1 MDNISNIGTTA
12 YEAAPR
18 GDSLRRLRN
27 GGTNSS
33 TMDQLKFVFSC
44 IVDCLT
50 FLVLVTPIMLGY
62 VFRLFVSRKE
72 KKIAG
77 QLALVT
83 GGANGLGREIG
94 LELAKKGCNV
104 AVADLDMTNGE
115 KTAEDIRKLG
125 VQAQCYRVDVS
136 DFDSVLELKRQI
148 ESTLGPVD
156 ILVNNAGV
164 LPLMSVREGKPEDLK
179 KVMEINLLSH
189 FWTIRAFGEGMIER
203 RRGHIVAIASVASFL
218 PLGRMV
224 SYVATKFGV
233 HGLMESFKDEI
244 HLEGLQDQI
253 HMTTVYPF
261 FMNTRKDLMSGLA
274 RINVIGRVP
283 IYSPNLMACATVDAI
298 THNEEQLFVP
308 KISGALLKGYVLVPN
323 KVRQLGQTLVFRTR
337 LPRMMD

>member
-189 FWTIRAFGEGMIER
+189 FWTIRAFVEGMAAR
-203 RRGHIVAIASVASFL
+203 RKGHIVAIASMTSFL
-218 PLGRMV
+218 PIGRV
-224 SYVATKFGV
+224 CSYVASKYAVRGM
-233 HGLMESFKDEI
+233 MEAFNDE
-244 HLEGLQDQI
+244 LYFDGLQDQVF
-253 HMTTVYPF
+253 TTTAYPP
-261 FMNTRKDLMSGLA
+261 FMNTRRDLIDALHKMDIL
-274 RINVIGRVP
+274 GRVP
-283 IYSPNLMACATVDAI
+283 ILSAKMMARATVAAMLRNQQ
-298 THNEEQLFVP
+298 HVFLP
-308 KISGALLKGYVLVPN
+308 KYLAPLLIRFEHIPCEI
-323 KVRQLGQTLVFRTR
+323 RR
-337 LPRMMD
+337 LARKIMLKKEIPRLMS